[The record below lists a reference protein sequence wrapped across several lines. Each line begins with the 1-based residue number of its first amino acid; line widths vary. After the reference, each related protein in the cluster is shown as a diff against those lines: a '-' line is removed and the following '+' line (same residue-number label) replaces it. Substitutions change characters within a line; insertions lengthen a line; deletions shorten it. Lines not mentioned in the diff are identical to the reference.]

1 MACLPLLLL
10 SLLLLSSRGDRRDDD
25 VVPSLVTIL
34 SRRGVAPPPTPSL
47 AGECTTLALRLSV
60 LASANSERPRFI
72 HDVRVALRRLL
83 TLVDAFQEPL
93 RSPRALLRELKA
105 LRRATNRAR
114 DVELLHASLP
124 AFPFRG
130 ALLPP
135 RRLRDIRAAADGFL
149 VHCLGLEKAGGG
161 ERTPLSVGALARPLR
176 ALAAAAATTAAAAS
190 AACGGRARGGST
202 TKSKQCFPALHHART
217 KSKQLRYALRALG
230 RGSGPAY
237 EALSAAQDDLGKVVD
252 AEVVRAG
259 LQGLARKRPGGVALK
274 KIKAAMEV
282 AEAAR
287 ESARGAAREALAAL
301 ERVALQVK
309 GAPQVDGAAANEL
322 PE

>member
-1 MACLPLLLL
+1 M
-10 SLLLLSSRGDRRDDD
+10 
-25 VVPSLVTIL
+25 VTIL
-34 SRRGVAPPPTPSL
+34 SRQGVAPPPTPSL
-47 AGECTTLALRLSV
+47 SGECTTLALRLSV

-124 AFPFRG
+124 TFPFRG

-161 ERTPLSVGALARPLR
+161 KDLSVGALARPLR
-176 ALAAAAATTAAAAS
+176 ALAAAAATTAGAAS
-190 AACGGRARGGST
+190 AACTAAGGAGGGRARGG
-202 TKSKQCFPALHHART
+202 CFPALHHART

-259 LQGLARKRPGGVALK
+259 LQGLARERPGGVALK

-287 ESARGAAREALAAL
+287 EGARGAAREALAAL
-301 ERVALQVK
+301 ERVALQVRD
-309 GAPQVDGAAANEL
+309 APQVDGAAANEP